1 VKFLPFEIAKMFI
14 FGNSN
19 IGVYVYGND
28 KITFIPQGLQKKDIE
43 EISQILQ
50 TDITEISIANTRLIG
65 VLMSGNNNG
74 LILSRSITDNEVD
87 LIKKSS
93 KDLNVLVLSSRNNAV
108 GNLIVANDK
117 AALVYP
123 YFEDDIIKQIQDN
136 LGVEVFKRSVV
147 GIPTVGAIIAVTNV
161 GGLVHPDVSDEEIK
175 FLEDIFKV
183 PFKTGTVNFGV
194 SFIRTGLIV
203 NTKGAIVGED
213 TTGPEIARIQMVF
226 GT

>member
-1 VKFLPFEIAKMFI
+1 MPFEIVKMSI

-19 IGVYVYGND
+19 IGVYIYGND
-28 KITFIPQGLQKKDIE
+28 KVTFVPQGLQKKDLE

-50 TDITEISIANTRLIG
+50 TDLVEASVANTRLLG
-65 VLMSGNNNG
+65 VLMTGNNNG
-74 LILSRSITDNEVD
+74 LILSRSALDNEIES
-87 LIKKSS
+87 IKKATH
-93 KDLNVLVLSSRNNAV
+93 DLNILVLPSRNNAV
-108 GNLIVANDK
+108 GNLIIANDK

-123 YFEDDIIKQIQDN
+123 YFEDEIIKMIQDN

-147 GIPTVGAIIAVTNV
+147 GIPTVGAIIAVTNN
-161 GGLVHPDVSDEEIK
+161 GGLVHPDVTDEEIK
-175 FLEDIFKV
+175 FLEDVFKV

-213 TTGPEIARIQMVF
+213 TTGPEIARVQMVF
-226 GT
+226 GS

>member
-1 VKFLPFEIAKMFI
+1 MSI

-28 KITFIPQGLQKKDIE
+28 KITFIPQGLQKKDID

-50 TDITEISIANTRLIG
+50 TDITEVSIANTRLIG

-74 LILSRSITDNEVD
+74 LILSRIASDNEID
-87 LIKKSS
+87 LIKKSA
-93 KDLNVLVLSSRNNAV
+93 KDLNVAVLSSRNNAI
-108 GNLIVANDK
+108 GNLIVANDR

-194 SFIRTGLIV
+194 SFIRTGLVV
-203 NTKGAIVGED
+203 NTKGAVVGED
-213 TTGPEIARIQMVF
+213 TTGPEIARVQMVF